1 MSISATDFNF
11 VRDLALTK
19 AAIVLE
25 PGKEY
30 LVESRLTPIARQIG
44 VQDASALV
52 QRLRRGGEAQLQ
64 AQVVDALTT
73 NETSWF
79 RDRHPF
85 DALGKYMIPELID
98 ARRATRTISIW
109 SAACSSGQEPYSIA
123 MTLLDVPALA
133 GWNIRITA
141 TDLSAEMLA
150 RAREGHFSQLE
161 INRGLPATH
170 LVRHFERAGTGW
182 RVNEQLR
189 RMVTFEPHNLLN
201 APPLGGPFDIVF
213 IRNVLIYFSPATK
226 SEVLAKV
233 RRALRPDGFV
243 VLGGA
248 ETSLGID
255 DQLVR
260 TEIARSSV
268 YRLKR

>member
-1 MSISATDFNF
+1 MPSADAIRDGQRAAWAGLSAGWDKWDSVIMEQLGPVGAAMIERLDITDEQQHL
-11 VRDLALTK
+11 DIASGTG
-19 AAIVLE
+19 E
-25 PGKEY
+25 PG
-30 LVESRLTPIARQIG
+30 LSIARLAPTG
-44 VQDASALV
+44 
-52 QRLRRGGEAQLQ
+52 R
-64 AQVVDALTT
+64 VVL
-73 NETSWF
+73 
-79 RDRHPF
+79 
-85 DALGKYMIPELID
+85 
-98 ARRATRTISIW
+98 
-109 SAACSSGQEPYSIA
+109 
-123 MTLLDVPALA
+123 
-133 GWNIRITA
+133 

-150 RAREGHFSQLE
+150 RAREGQFSQLE

-170 LVRHFERAGTGW
+170 LVRHFERSGTGW

-189 RMVTFEPHNLLN
+189 RMVTFQPHNLLN